1 MEEECKL
8 LVPQEQAQTRL
19 SRCGGPHRSRKRPA
33 CGPTSGTLV
42 ATILAAAS
50 TRERRSA
57 RPSCGG
63 PVPQRH
69 SLAWGCLLLFALGG
83 MSAGSAEQTARKVD
97 QAQTS
102 EGSVVF
108 GLIRT
113 NVYHAQ
119 QFAPTREKLHGV
131 SFFIRRQ
138 RRGRLITTS
147 DLKVALHAD
156 KKDEPDME
164 ELASVVVPYQSVKVN
179 ENCWV
184 DAALRFDGLVPGRKY
199 WLVFTIAG
207 EPHEPNSLPAT
218 YILEGDYGDRYPQ
231 GLHKYHGEHSD
242 LGYPVDKE
250 TKNSWKD
257 WEYDFSFKTF

>member
-1 MEEECKL
+1 MKVES
-8 LVPQEQAQTRL
+8 RL
-19 SRCGGPHRSRKRPA
+19 SAAEERPRRRRPRCGGLHRSRKRPA
-33 CGPTSGTLV
+33 CVPTSGTLV
-42 ATILAAAS
+42 ATIRLRS
-50 TRERRSA
+50 PCHDRRLPRPPCSRPAPRAHSIGSA
-57 RPSCGG
+57 
-63 PVPQRH
+63 
-69 SLAWGCLLLFALGG
+69 CLLLLAVGWA
-83 MSAGSAEQTARKVD
+83 SVGSAEDAARKVD

-119 QFAPTREKLHGV
+119 QFAPTREKLEGV
-131 SFFIRRQ
+131 SFFARRQ
-138 RRGRLITTS
+138 KRGRLITTA

-156 KKDEPDME
+156 REGEPDPE

-184 DAALRFDGLVPGRKY
+184 DAALRFNGIALGRKY

-231 GLHKYHGEHSD
+231 GLHKYYGEHSD
-242 LGYPVDKE
+242 LGYPVDKA

-257 WEYDFSFKTF
+257 WEFDFSFKTF